1 MRENKG
7 FITACCLLWGSLLIM
22 VCIRDSDI
30 GFLLGIVVL
39 PISIISWL
47 VLSGIAAYKVLMNN
61 YLPWEKRVIPLYF
74 SVAPLFALF
83 LIGGIMSE
91 LQEENTWL
99 IITNADFRGSNNFR
113 FMKNGE
119 YSSWRD
125 SPLGRSAEESG
136 HYERQDSVL
145 TLHSATK
152 YGKSQEFELVI
163 RPYSEF
169 ERQQSSSHIT
179 LVSLDTIARSY

>member
-7 FITACCLLWGSLLIM
+7 FINACCLLWGSLLVM

-30 GFLLGIVVL
+30 GFLLGIVVI

-47 VLSGIAAYKVLMNN
+47 VLSGIAAYKVIVNN
-61 YLPWEKRVIPLYF
+61 YLPWKKRVVPLYF

-83 LIGGIMSE
+83 LIGGIVSE
-91 LQEENTWL
+91 LQKENTWL
-99 IITNADFRGSNNFR
+99 TITNADFHGSNNFQ

-145 TLHSATK
+145 TLHPEPK
-152 YGKSQEFELVI
+152 DGKAQEFQLAI

-169 ERQQSSSHIT
+169 QRQQSSSHIT
-179 LVSLDTIARSY
+179 LVTLNPN